1 MRKYF
6 LFFLVLVPLYSFPA
20 FSAENISVQNM
31 INLKNLDFSEADIK
45 KQIDQSEATYTLTND
60 EKQTLKQAGFSDDF
74 IQHVTDF
81 KPGAKPAAAV
91 SAPGPEKRET
101 ELPPSEQKGNP
112 LPSGLPPGL
121 PETGGAPPAI
131 DNTPYETETEKI
143 PSDEEGVSSEEQDY
157 QNDQNTGSAEN
168 QTNDPRVAIAG
179 TWKATLYYQGAPN
192 GMMTVQ
198 FYPNGNYS
206 SFTQYGYQQMS
217 VTGNYEVQNGTV
229 SGRTQMGQY
238 FSYSYALNQNQLI
251 LVMPEW
257 GGQVFFFRQ

>member
-6 LFFLVLVPLYSFPA
+6 LFFLVLIPLFSFPA

-31 INLKNLDFSEADIK
+31 IGLKNLDFSEEDIK
-45 KQIDQSEATYTLTND
+45 KQIDQSDAPYTLTNE
-60 EKQTLKQAGFSDDF
+60 EKQTLKQAGFSDLF
-74 IQHVTDF
+74 IQYLTDF
-81 KPGAKPAAAV
+81 KPGAKPAAAP
-91 SAPGPEKRET
+91 APVPEKKEA

-121 PETGGAPPAI
+121 PETGGAPPAL
-131 DNTPYETETEKI
+131 DNTSAETEQENTPSEEETVS
-143 PSDEEGVSSEEQDY
+143 SDEQDD
-157 QNDQNTGSAEN
+157 QNDQNPDSAQV
-168 QTNDPRVAIAG
+168 QTNDPHVAITG

-217 VTGNYEVQNGTV
+217 VTGIYQVQNGTV

-238 FSYSYALNQNQLI
+238 FSYSYSLNQNQLI